1 MATITPWT
9 SATPE
14 LFLNAAR
21 AGAAVGSDIA
31 GRRQQAAMAAAQM
44 AQQANLAN
52 LQAAQEQNSLLMR
65 AAAARQEQEMANA
78 LNMEKLRV
86 ATQESA
92 LDRALRER
100 EINARMQERQME
112 NAPLEL
118 RVLNDPA
125 TGKPVGYGYGRTA
138 KWLTEE
144 IPTEGTPMVDP
155 SGTVVANRFGSRV
168 IPIPR
173 DRSYSQAELDAM
185 LMAGKNPFADSA
197 GSAAVA
203 TPPLAPRQ
211 QTQEAIPLPAS
222 ERDLVTGRTY
232 ITRRGP
238 AVWNGSKFVQ

>member
-44 AQQANLAN
+44 AQQANLAT

-100 EINARMQERQME
+100 EINARISGDSVASQ
-112 NAPLEL
+112 L
-118 RVLNDPA
+118 RK
-125 TGKPVGYGYGRTA
+125 G
-138 KWLTEE
+138 
-144 IPTEGTPMVDP
+144 
-155 SGTVVANRFGSRV
+155 
-168 IPIPR
+168 
-173 DRSYSQAELDAM
+173 ELDARIASDAITQKRA
-185 LMAGKNPFADSA
+185 LSQLEENEALASIAQQANAAISSGVPIAEVARQFPAAMADPGVRSAMQILSQNVGPVTPGGVKPFRVQQSA
-197 GSAAVA
+197 V
-203 TPPLAPRQ
+203 
-211 QTQEAIPLPAS
+211 PAS
-222 ERDLVTGRTY
+222 TNAPTQF
-232 ITRRGP
+232 IIRG
-238 AVWNGSKFVQ
+238 VR